1 MDTQYKKYLWSALSI
16 TTLGAFMAGLDAR
29 IVVVGLDVIISS
41 LKADL
46 EQGLW
51 FTQAYMLGSTLMLL
65 LAGKLADLY
74 GRVKLYAYGF
84 VLFTIGSALSGLS
97 LTPTHLILSR
107 FFQGIGS
114 GILTTL
120 SAAII
125 TDVAAGGPLAFALSI
140 NALAFRIGSIL
151 GLTASG
157 LLIYFFGWRSI
168 FYVNV
173 PVGLVGFYLTLKRL
187 KEVYKPSEKPRIDWL
202 GFSLI
207 TLSLLSLLLALTIY
221 AYGLAYRSLT
231 ELLAV
236 ISLLSFLGFVVVEL
250 KTRYPLLDLSLFKI
264 WSFTGGIIAQ
274 LLNAVAFGAV
284 MLLLTLYLE
293 IVLGMDPLTA
303 GIHLLPFELSFLVF
317 GLISGRLSDKYGY
330 TRFALAGL
338 IVGSFA
344 QFLLAGITKETPLN
358 VVLFYSMILAMGNGL
373 FMSPNTSSIM
383 ASVPPNRRGIA
394 SAIRSVIFNV
404 GMTIS
409 LNISVLLIASKI
421 PYSLVTRLLIGAETM
436 TGDAEVSRGLLAESI
451 GYAFKVLGIINL
463 SAAVF
468 SITRLKTPQ
477 NTGQIKQL
485 SEISIE

>member
-1 MDTQYKKYLWSALSI
+1 M
-16 TTLGAFMAGLDAR
+16 
-29 IVVVGLDVIISS
+29 
-41 LKADL
+41 
-46 EQGLW
+46 
-51 FTQAYMLGSTLMLL
+51 
-65 LAGKLADLY
+65 
-74 GRVKLYAYGF
+74 
-84 VLFTIGSALSGLS
+84 
-97 LTPTHLILSR
+97 
-107 FFQGIGS
+107 
-114 GILTTL
+114 
-120 SAAII
+120 
-125 TDVAAGGPLAFALSI
+125 
-140 NALAFRIGSIL
+140 
-151 GLTASG
+151 
-157 LLIYFFGWRSI
+157 
-168 FYVNV
+168 
-173 PVGLVGFYLTLKRL
+173 
-187 KEVYKPSEKPRIDWL
+187 
-202 GFSLI
+202 
-207 TLSLLSLLLALTIY
+207 
-221 AYGLAYRSLT
+221 
-231 ELLAV
+231 
-236 ISLLSFLGFVVVEL
+236 
-250 KTRYPLLDLSLFKI
+250 SLFKI

-383 ASVPPNRRGIA
+383 SSVLPNRRGIA

-451 GYAFKVLGIINL
+451 GYAFKILGIINL

-468 SITRLKTPQ
+468 SITRLKHLKTPGES
-477 NTGQIKQL
+477 NNYL
-485 SEISIE
+485 